1 MTLRESVLTKRATA
15 RKVTDT
21 PQDVLYKAERARMLL
36 DDEVLVSAFDE
47 IEVSGLEAAL
57 NAKDDET
64 RRRALDRVNVVRD
77 VRSELYA
84 LVNAAEHKARE
95 GVRVP

>member
-36 DDEVLVSAFDE
+36 DDDVLVAVFDE
-47 IEVSGLEAAL
+47 IEIAGLEEALRAA
-57 NAKDDET
+57 DDET
-64 RRRALDRVNVVRD
+64 RRHALDRVNVVRD
-77 VRSELYA
+77 VRNA
-84 LVNAAEHKARE
+84 LFSRVNAAEHKARE

>member
-36 DDEVLVSAFDE
+36 DDDVLVTIFDE
-47 IEVSGLEAAL
+47 IEIAGLEEALRAA
-57 NAKDDET
+57 DDET
-64 RRRALDRVNVVRD
+64 RRHALDRVNVVRD
-77 VRSELYA
+77 VRNA
-84 LVNAAEHKARE
+84 LFSRVDAAEHKARE